1 MKKALHLQI
10 SIAILIGALIV
21 AVIASVYLYQYTYD
35 QEVEDQKIATLQL
48 LQTVENSAAIA
59 SYLNHYDMAQEVV
72 MGLVKNDII
81 NYASLSTKEGLSVSS
96 NDNTST
102 IEKSVLTYPI
112 ASPFL
117 ADDIIAEIT
126 LLQNQALIEEHAN
139 ATALIAVLILA
150 GQTLIVAGLSM
161 FLIFHMVTKHI
172 VSIGEKLHEITP
184 GKAARLPHLEAHRDN
199 ELGVLTKDINS
210 LLDTAK
216 DTLDRERHLREHVEA
231 LEQHY
236 RRIFEDATAGIFLID
251 RDARILSC
259 NKAFYEITNYSNVAV
274 ASMNGVAKQKLSL
287 LDFFDDKEHLKAII
301 SDAQDNNVSADLQ
314 LTADGQ
320 QPYWVHC
327 VFSVSMNSDTGGI
340 VQGFIYDI
348 TERRMHEEEMRHSAE
363 IDHLTGLFNR
373 RSGEERL
380 DHLIRNCR
388 QSGIRSLVF
397 LIDLDGFKL
406 VNDEYGHD
414 AGDLALIEVARRLK
428 QGTRLNDAVIRWGGD
443 EFLMAYSGDATL
455 NKGFQLAEKIIN
467 KLSKPIDIGGGH
479 TGSIGASI
487 GIAIIK
493 PGNMEREMLIKLADI
508 GMYKVKTEG
517 KNGACFYDEE
527 HESYRLSFF
536 VPDREPLVKA
546 KDET

>member
-1 MKKALHLQI
+1 MKKALHFQI

-21 AVIASVYLYQYTYD
+21 AVIASLYLYQYTYD
-35 QEVEDQKIATLQL
+35 QELEDQKTATLQL

-72 MGLVKNDII
+72 MGLIKNDII
-81 NYASLSTKEGLSVSS
+81 NYASLSTKEDLSVSS
-96 NDNTST
+96 NEDIST
-102 IEKSVLTYPI
+102 ADKLVLTYPI

-126 LLQNQALIEEHAN
+126 LLQNQELIEKRAN
-139 ATALIAVLILA
+139 ATASIAVLILA
-150 GQTLIVAGLSM
+150 AQTLIVAGLSM
-161 FLIFHMVTKHI
+161 FLIFHMLTRHI
-172 VSIGEKLHEITP
+172 VSIGRKVHEITP
-184 GKAARLPHLEAHRDN
+184 GKTERLPLLQAHRDN
-199 ELGVLTKDINS
+199 ELGILTKDINS
-210 LLDTAK
+210 LLETAK

-231 LEQHY
+231 LELHF

-259 NKAFYEITNYSNVAV
+259 NKAFHEITNCSNATVD
-274 ASMNGVAKQKLSL
+274 SMDDILKKKTSL

-301 SDAQDNNVSADLQ
+301 SDAQDNNISADLQ
-314 LTADGQ
+314 LAAGNE

-327 VFSVSMNSDTGGI
+327 VFSVSMSSGTGSI
-340 VQGFIYDI
+340 IQGFIYDI
-348 TERRMHEEEMRHSAE
+348 TERRMHEEEMRQSAE
-363 IDHLTGLFNR
+363 IDHLTGLCNR

-388 QSGIRSLVF
+388 QSGVRSLVF
-397 LIDLDGFKL
+397 VIDLDGFKL

-414 AGDLALIEVARRLK
+414 AGDLALIEVAKRLK
-428 QGTRLNDAVIRWGGD
+428 EGTRLNDTVVRWGGD

-455 NKGFQLAEKIIN
+455 TKGFQLAEKIIT

-479 TGSIGASI
+479 AGSIGASI

-517 KNGACFYDEE
+517 KSGACFYDEE
-527 HESYRLSFF
+527 HKSYKISFV
-536 VPDREPLVKA
+536 VPGKEPVVKVMN
-546 KDET
+546 ET